1 MKFEKILEGLGGF
14 QSYAKDEF
22 LFLEQD
28 KAEGFFII
36 RSGQVRVFK
45 MGEQGR
51 EIEVVRLGP
60 GDVFGEAVAFVRGNF
75 PAYAQAVEDTNV
87 LFVSMEAIYQK
98 IKEDPRLAV
107 FFLELMARKCITL
120 SQRIET
126 LSLRTV
132 RQRLAQYLLSRC
144 GGEKTRVVR
153 LESKKT
159 ELAKILGTIPE
170 TLSRTLKQFQEEG
183 TIRVEDKDIA
193 VLDCMKLKSEL
204 FS

>member
-1 MKFEKILEGLGGF
+1 
-14 QSYAKDEF
+14 
-22 LFLEQD
+22 
-28 KAEGFFII
+28 
-36 RSGQVRVFK
+36 
-45 MGEQGR
+45 
-51 EIEVVRLGP
+51 
-60 GDVFGEAVAFVRGNF
+60 
-75 PAYAQAVEDTNV
+75 
-87 LFVSMEAIYQK
+87 
-98 IKEDPRLAV
+98 
-107 FFLELMARKCITL
+107 MARKCITL

-132 RQRLAQYLLSRC
+132 RQRLAQYLLSHC
-144 GGEKTRVVR
+144 GGEKTCLVR
-153 LESKKT
+153 LESNKT